1 MHPIEHLRW
10 VARSAGA
17 PQQALVAETARALAG
32 FASDERGL
40 VTACRRVVHR
50 HPACGSLV
58 WLAARAIT
66 SPDPRSELRE
76 AAAAVAADPTGRHVA
91 DALPAGATVVVVGW
105 PEVGVASLG
114 RRGDVSVVVVDTD
127 GCGDDLVDALTDA
140 DVEARAVAPV
150 LLGSVLGALAGADR
164 SPEVN
169 GADGEVVVLVEA
181 DAVDPTRVLAAPG
194 SLAAAGVA
202 RALGFTTWLVAP
214 RGRTQPAA
222 LLDCAL
228 GRLAASAPEPTDA
241 DWDVVPTALIDAV
254 VRPDGVLSVAEALA
268 VPDCPN
274 VPELFAGDVF

>member
-1 MHPIEHLRW
+1 MVHPIEHLRW

-17 PQQALVAETARALAG
+17 PQQALVAETARALSG

-76 AAAAVAADPTGRHVA
+76 GAAAVAADPTGRHVA
-91 DALPAGATVVVVGW
+91 DALPSGATVVVVGW

-140 DVEARAVAPV
+140 DVAACSVAPV
-150 LLGSVLGALAGADR
+150 LLGSVLGALAAADR
-164 SPEVN
+164 P
-169 GADGEVVVLVEA
+169 AGEKPAVVVLVEA

-202 RALGFTTWLVAP
+202 RALGLTTWLVAP

>member
-1 MHPIEHLRW
+1 M
-10 VARSAGA
+10 ARSAGA
-17 PQQALVAETARALAG
+17 PQQALVTETARALAG
-32 FASDERGL
+32 FAGDERGL

-76 AAAAVAADPTGRHVA
+76 AAAAVAADPTGRQVA
-91 DALPAGATVVVVGW
+91 DSLPAGATVVVAGW

-140 DVEARAVAPV
+140 DVQARSVAPV
-150 LLGSVLGALAGADR
+150 LLGSVLGALADAGRPSGSDGVDGA
-164 SPEVN
+164 
-169 GADGEVVVLVEA
+169 VVVLVEA
-181 DAVDPTRVLAAPG
+181 DATDATRAIAAPG

-214 RGRTQPAA
+214 RGRTQPAV
-222 LLDCAL
+222 LLDGAL
-228 GRLAASAPEPTDA
+228 GRLVASVPEATDA
-241 DWDVVPTALIDAV
+241 DWDVVPMVLFDAV
-254 VRPDGVLSVAEALA
+254 VRPDGVLAVAEGLA